1 MEKKRITLLL
11 CLLTLLLGA
20 CGKPIEK
27 VEEIKPNEE
36 VKEELPTLDMA
47 YLEPRVLY
55 DESELIV
62 NIEGLIFNST
72 NDVILQLMVNKVL
85 H

>member
-11 CLLTLLLGA
+11 CLLTLLLRA

-47 YLEPRVLY
+47 YRTT
-55 DESELIV
+55 SAI
-62 NIEGLIFNST
+62 
-72 NDVILQLMVNKVL
+72 
-85 H
+85 